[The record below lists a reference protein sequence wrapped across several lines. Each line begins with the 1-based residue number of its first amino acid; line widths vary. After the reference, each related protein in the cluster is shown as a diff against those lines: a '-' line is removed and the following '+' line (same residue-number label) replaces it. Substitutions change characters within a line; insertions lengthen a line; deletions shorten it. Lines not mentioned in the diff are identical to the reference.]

1 MMFNFLLFKLAKLIN
16 ILERDDHDDQEG
28 FRMTMRAG
36 RVINVKSSFSIFQL
50 TKLALI
56 QESLM
61 INIIM
66 MTVRRDSVWRCGLEE
81 PSRREQRSPTAMLTL
96 RWLHLMYNVPNVLHP
111 SVITLCTRK
120 VSLSWMNMIS
130 QDPVL
135 VRQELLKMGKFFHCS
150 CSRLPIGT
158 RYFGAI
164 FDIKSQSGQ
173 SESFS
178 PGDILPKYFANNWT
192 RQMILAKTWGLSKL
206 KAFWSIWCQNNKSS
220 NKLWLKVSR
229 PNRTRNL

>member
-66 MTVRRDSVWRCGLEE
+66 MTVRRDSV
-81 PSRREQRSPTAMLTL
+81 
-96 RWLHLMYNVPNVLHP
+96 
-111 SVITLCTRK
+111 
-120 VSLSWMNMIS
+120 
-130 QDPVL
+130 
-135 VRQELLKMGKFFHCS
+135 
-150 CSRLPIGT
+150 
-158 RYFGAI
+158 
-164 FDIKSQSGQ
+164 
-173 SESFS
+173 
-178 PGDILPKYFANNWT
+178 
-192 RQMILAKTWGLSKL
+192 
-206 KAFWSIWCQNNKSS
+206 
-220 NKLWLKVSR
+220 
-229 PNRTRNL
+229 